1 MMMLSTGETTP
12 VIRLLMVGIPRPGQV
27 YRIDFGHEV
36 NNSCRT
42 YNLSLKFMD
51 ADAGWVR

>member
-1 MMMLSTGETTP
+1 MMPSTGETTP
-12 VIRLLMVGIPRPGQV
+12 VIRLLMVGIPHPGQV

-42 YNLSLKFMD
+42 YNLSLNYMY

>member
-1 MMMLSTGETTP
+1 MMPSTGETTP
-12 VIRLLMVGIPRPGQV
+12 VIRLLMVGIPHPGQV

-36 NNSCRT
+36 NNSCRA
-42 YNLSLKFMD
+42 YNLSLNYVY